1 MNFTFLFI
9 PILSAFIGW
18 LTNRVAIRMLF
29 RPQKPLRI
37 LGIKI
42 QGLVPARKKEM
53 AQKFGEVIERDFLRS
68 QDIAALLRK
77 MELGTRLT
85 GEIDRMVDERIA
97 NASISLMLLRRMPL
111 LKRPLEA
118 FVERVKRSVRNALNE
133 HIESAAEEMVR
144 YVQENVEIREIVRAR
159 IEAFETDYLEE
170 VVLRLSRKE
179 LKAIEYWGGALGFV
193 VGLVQSG
200 VIFLI
205 R

>member
-1 MNFTFLFI
+1 MHLTFLFI

-29 RPQKPLRI
+29 RPQKPVRI
-37 LGIKI
+37 LGIRI

-53 AQKFGEVIERDFLRS
+53 AQKFGEVIELDFLRS

-97 NASISLMLLRRMPL
+97 SASVSLMLLRRVPL

-118 FVERVKRSVRNALNE
+118 FVERVKRSVRNAFVEN
-133 HIESAAEEMVR
+133 IESAAEEMVR

-159 IEAFETDYLEE
+159 IEAFETEYLEE
-170 VVLRLSRKE
+170 VVLRLSKKE

-193 VGLVQSG
+193 VGLIQLA

>member
-1 MNFTFLFI
+1 MHLTFLFI

-29 RPQKPLRI
+29 RPKKPLRI
-37 LGIKI
+37 LGLKI
-42 QGLVPARKKEM
+42 QGLVPARQKEM
-53 AQKFGEVIERDFLRS
+53 ARKFGEVIERDFLRS

-85 GEIDRMVDERIA
+85 IEIDRMVDERIA

-118 FVERVKRSVRNALNE
+118 FVERVKRSVRNAFVEN
-133 HIESAAEEMVR
+133 IESAAEEVVR
-144 YVQENVEIREIVRAR
+144 YVQENVEIREIVSTR

-170 VVLRLSRKE
+170 VVLRLSKKE

-193 VGLVQSG
+193 VGLIQLA

>member
-37 LGIKI
+37 LGIEI

-53 AQKFGEVIERDFLRS
+53 ARKFGEVIERDFLRS

>member
-1 MNFTFLFI
+1 MNLTFLFI

>member
-1 MNFTFLFI
+1 
-9 PILSAFIGW
+9 
-18 LTNRVAIRMLF
+18 MLF

-37 LGIKI
+37 LGIEI

-53 AQKFGEVIERDFLRS
+53 ARKFGEVIERDFLRS

-144 YVQENVEIREIVRAR
+144 YVQENVEIREIVSAR